1 MAERI
6 ADLNKTLYDLTTEYP
21 ELVDILFDLGFMGV
35 KNPVMRETHGKQM
48 TVKAG
53 CGHLG
58 LNLGQVAERLRE
70 KGFTVKE

>member
-1 MAERI
+1 MAEKI

-21 ELVDILFDLGFMGV
+21 ELIEVLFDLGFMGV

-48 TVKAG
+48 TVKTG

-58 LNLGQVAERLRE
+58 LDLEQVEATLKA
-70 KGFTVKE
+70 KGYTVKQ

>member
-1 MAERI
+1 MTEKT
-6 ADLNKTLYDLTTEYP
+6 ADLNKTLYDLTAEHP
-21 ELVDILFDLGFMGV
+21 ELIDVLFELGFMGA

-58 LNLGQVAERLRE
+58 LDLGQVAAALRA
-70 KGFTVKE
+70 KGYTVIE

>member
-1 MAERI
+1 MAKT

-21 ELVDILFDLGFMGV
+21 ELIEVLFDLGFMGV

-48 TVKAG
+48 TVKTG

-58 LNLGQVAERLRE
+58 LDLGQVAAALRA
-70 KGFTVKE
+70 KGFDVVE

>member
-1 MAERI
+1 MTEKNI
-6 ADLNKTLYDLTTEYP
+6 DLNETLYELTTRYP
-21 ELVDILFDLGFMGV
+21 ELIDILFGLGFAGV
-35 KNPVMRETHGKQM
+35 KIPEMREGHGKVM

-58 LNLGQVAERLRE
+58 IDLGQVAAALRA

>member
-1 MAERI
+1 MAKTV
-6 ADLNKTLYDLTTEYP
+6 DLNKTLYDLTAEYP
-21 ELVDILFDLGFMGV
+21 ELIDILFDLGFMGV

-58 LNLGQVAERLRE
+58 LDLGRVEAALKA
-70 KGFTVKE
+70 KGFEVKL